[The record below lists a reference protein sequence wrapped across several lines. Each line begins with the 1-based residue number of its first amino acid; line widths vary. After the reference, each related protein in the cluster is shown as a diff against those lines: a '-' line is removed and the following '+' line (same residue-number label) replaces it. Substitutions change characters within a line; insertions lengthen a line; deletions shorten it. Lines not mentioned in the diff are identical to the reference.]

1 MDLSQQI
8 IAGLQAT
15 TAIEAVAVIAGII
28 SVWLERAEKIWLY
41 PIGLV
46 NTTLYIYLSFKGHLF
61 GEASV
66 NIFYTVI
73 SIYGWIHWA
82 KKNRQDQPVLHITFS
97 DSRDWLHQLLF
108 FAGCYAVLFAALLW
122 LKIYFAP
129 GAIPWADAF
138 AAAAAYTGMWLMA
151 RKKVE
156 SWWWWIATN
165 LASIP
170 LYFVK
175 GYAFTALQFLVFF
188 ILSLM
193 GLVAWWQKGKM
204 NQQQQPVS
212 GSVSI

>member
-1 MDLSQQI
+1 MDLIQQI
-8 IAGLQAT
+8 VAGLKAT
-15 TAIEAVAVIAGII
+15 TAIEAIAVTAGII
-28 SVWLERAEKIWLY
+28 SVWLERAENIWLY
-41 PIGLV
+41 PVGLI
-46 NTTLYIYLSFKGHLF
+46 NTILYTYISFSGHLF

-73 SIYGWIHWA
+73 SIYGWMLWSR
-82 KKNRQDQPVLHITFS
+82 KSRSEQPILHITFS
-97 DSRDWLHQLLF
+97 NRKDWVQQLLF
-108 FAGCYAVLFAALLW
+108 FAGCYGLLFAALMA

-175 GYAFTALQFLVFF
+175 GYAFTSVQFTVFF
-188 ILSLM
+188 IMSLM
-193 GLVAWWQKGKM
+193 GLAAWWKKGKL
-204 NQQQQPVS
+204 NRAVAY
-212 GSVSI
+212 